1 MKYTL
6 EEKEAKLIKFLQQIE
21 APALAF
27 SGGVDS
33 ALLLSEPRCRP
44 PDGQSSSFR
53 LMH

>member
-6 EEKEAKLIKFLQQIE
+6 EEKEARLIKFLQQLE

-33 ALLLSEPRCRP
+33 ALLLAAC
-44 PDGQSSSFR
+44 
-53 LMH
+53 L